1 MITNSPDGM
10 RTAYHEE
17 EGKMIVS
24 YEQDIETVLKVNH
37 EQRAMSS
44 RLARK
49 GDMHHVM
56 RVPTVVLM
64 QIAQQTGLDFFNPD
78 DAKRILEILKRPEY
92 AAFRT
97 YDGQI

>member
-1 MITNSPDGM
+1 M

-17 EGKMIVS
+17 DDKIVVS

-37 EQRAMSS
+37 EQRAMTS

-49 GDMHHVM
+49 GDLHHVM

-64 QIAQQTGLDFFNPD
+64 QIAQETGLDFFKPE
-78 DAKRILEILKRPEY
+78 DAKAILEILKRPEY